1 MKNIEKYHLGLLAHY
16 EENWGPN
23 YTQKAWKDAAMLEL
37 NPLFTVL
44 EFAPTDEKVM
54 WSYATC
60 GMSQPNDRKPIEV
73 HLFSKKRDR
82 NLFELLSDVA
92 YQQRLHNIIDVTNTI
107 SLGRPVKKDS
117 PCTHALVSLPYPDGA
132 KMEVAKIGGKETYF
146 YWLLPI
152 TEKEAEY
159 KINCGLYDLEMLLD
173 NPPLNYLDPKRKSVV

>member
-1 MKNIEKYHLGLLAHY
+1 MKTEKYHLGLIAHY

-23 YTQKAWKDAAMLEL
+23 YTQKAWKDSAILEL
-37 NPLFTVL
+37 NPQFTVL
-44 EFAPTDEKVM
+44 EFAPTEEKEM

-73 HLFSKKRDR
+73 HIFSKKRDR

-92 YQQRLHNIIDVTNTI
+92 LQQRRQNTIDVRNTI
-107 SLGRPVKKDS
+107 NLGRPVQKNS
-117 PCTHALVSLPYPDGA
+117 FCTHALVSLPYPDGA

-152 TEKEAEY
+152 TEKEADF
-159 KINCGLYDLEMLLD
+159 KISCGLYDLEMLFD
-173 NPPLNYLDPKRKSVV
+173 DPPLNYLDTKRKSVV